1 MTNYI
6 TNILRAGLFALLV
19 GCSQADSIL
28 EKVFDR
34 QELQTV
40 NKIIIFYDTF
50 VLQQVESA
58 STIDKAYN
66 EFLSINCQNAIDSGD
81 ISGLLPDKN
90 LKNEF
95 YATLDKEALKEIFI
109 ISDTVK
115 YYNRLNKEWISVYQP
130 FSFTLNIDGQYFQ
143 LIKTLSTRNDFFK
156 SYFESVE
163 RCGDLCPTNYAAILT
178 GFHNIDFKK
187 KEERLVLIINL
198 LHAQEPLNI
207 VE

>member
-6 TNILRAGLFALLV
+6 KNILRAGLFALLV
-19 GCSQADSIL
+19 SCLQFDSTL

-66 EFLSINCQNAIDSGD
+66 KFLSMNCQIAIDSGYL
-81 ISGLLPDKN
+81 SVLLPDKN

-115 YYNRLNKEWISVYQP
+115 YYNRLNNEWISVYQP
-130 FSFTLNIDGQYFQ
+130 FSFTLNNDGQYFQ
-143 LIKTLSTRNDFFK
+143 LLKTLSTRNDFFK

-163 RCGDLCPTNYAAILT
+163 NCGDLCPTNYAAILT

-198 LHAQEPLNI
+198 LHAQETLNF

>member
-1 MTNYI
+1 M
-6 TNILRAGLFALLV
+6 
-19 GCSQADSIL
+19 
-28 EKVFDR
+28 
-34 QELQTV
+34 
-40 NKIIIFYDTF
+40 
-50 VLQQVESA
+50 
-58 STIDKAYN
+58 
-66 EFLSINCQNAIDSGD
+66 NCQIAIDSGYL
-81 ISGLLPDKN
+81 SVLLPDKN

-115 YYNRLNKEWISVYQP
+115 YYNRLNNEWISVYQP
-130 FSFTLNIDGQYFQ
+130 FSFTLNNDGQYFQ
-143 LIKTLSTRNDFFK
+143 LLKTLSTRNDFFK

-163 RCGDLCPTNYAAILT
+163 NCGDLCPTNYAAILT

-198 LHAQEPLNI
+198 LHAQETLNF